1 MLSFISDYPGKH
13 ERRGILPFLRYDALR
28 YVFFLLFLLL
38 IVLLTGCS
46 APGAGAS
53 DADQDTRGS
62 DTLTVLCVDFPE
74 YDWTR
79 ILVGTAAEAS
89 PGGAAGQAAEAN
101 TAKATDQGT
110 DAEKNA
116 SAPAKQ
122 STKKIVVQLLNTG
135 GADLHSYQP
144 TIADMVKIANC
155 DLLIYNGGASQFW
168 VADALQA
175 YPDPHR
181 QVLSMMELFET
192 QPERF
197 PTYTQ
202 DGEHDHDQ
210 EHGHSHEQ
218 EHSQQASAQTDD
230 HQDHEEEID
239 EHLWLSLKMTK
250 EFCRAIASQLE
261 TLDPAAAAAYQANA
275 AAYIQKLDAL
285 DRKFTDLTQQAKNK
299 TLIFA
304 DRYPFKY
311 FCDDYGLAHEAAFP
325 GCSAETEAS
334 FETIISLADDLKA
347 LPASRLA
354 ILDCGSPALADTII
368 RAADLPE
375 TQIET
380 LYSMQ
385 SLPQVTR
392 ALKQAGKIQSESEI
406 TYLYLME
413 QNYDALARLLDRT
426 EKGQ

>member
-1 MLSFISDYPGKH
+1 MLSFISDHPGKH
-13 ERRGILPFLRYDALR
+13 TRRKRFSFSRPAALR
-28 YVFFLLFLLL
+28 CGFFLLFLLL
-38 IVLLTGCS
+38 ILSLTGCS
-46 APGAGAS
+46 APGADAS
-53 DADQDTRGS
+53 NVDSDTCGS

-79 ILVGTAAEAS
+79 ALIGTAAEADS
-89 PGGAAGQAAEAN
+89 GEAAAQAV
-101 TAKATDQGT
+101 D
-110 DAEKNA
+110 
-116 SAPAKQ
+116 
-122 STKKIVVQLLNTG
+122 TKKIVVQLLNTS

-168 VADALQA
+168 VEDALQA
-175 YPDPHR
+175 SPDPHR

-202 DGEHDHDQ
+202 DEEHDHDHDH

-218 EHSQQASAQTDD
+218 EHRQRASAQTDE
-230 HQDHEEEID
+230 HQDHDEEID
-239 EHLWLSLKMTK
+239 EHLWLSLKMAK
-250 EFCRAIASQLE
+250 EFCRAVASQLE

-285 DRKFTDLTQQAKNK
+285 DRKFADLTQQAKNK

-311 FCDDYGLAHEAAFP
+311 FCDDYGLEHEAAFP

-392 ALKQAGKIQSESEI
+392 ALKQAGKIQNESEI

>member
-1 MLSFISDYPGKH
+1 MLSFISDHPGKQT
-13 ERRGILPFLRYDALR
+13 RRRIFSFSRYAALR
-28 YVFFLLFLLL
+28 YGFFLLFVFLFLS
-38 IVLLTGCS
+38 LTGCS
-46 APGAGAS
+46 APGNDASNADS
-53 DADQDTRGS
+53 DARGG
-62 DTLTVLCVDFPE
+62 DTLTILCVDFPE

-79 ILVGTAAEAS
+79 SLVGTAAEAD
-89 PGGAAGQAAEAN
+89 PGEAADQAA
-101 TAKATDQGT
+101 D
-110 DAEKNA
+110 
-116 SAPAKQ
+116 
-122 STKKIVVQLLNTG
+122 TKKIVVQLLNTS

-168 VADALQA
+168 VEDALQA
-175 YPDPHR
+175 SPDPHR

-202 DGEHDHDQ
+202 DEDHDHDH
-210 EHGHSHEQ
+210 EHGAHAHEHSHEH
-218 EHSQQASAQTDD
+218 EHD
-230 HQDHEEEID
+230 QDEEID
-239 EHLWLSLKMTK
+239 EHLWLSLKMAK
-250 EFCRAIASQLE
+250 EFCRAVASQLE
-261 TLDPAAAAAYQANA
+261 AMDPAAAATYQANA

-285 DRKFTDLTQQAKNK
+285 DQKFTDLAQQAKNK

-311 FCDDYGLAHEAAFP
+311 FCDDYGLEHAAAFP

-347 LPASRLA
+347 LPVSRLA

-375 TQIET
+375 TQMET

>member
-1 MLSFISDYPGKH
+1 MFSFISDHPGKH
-13 ERRGILPFLRYDALR
+13 TRRKRFSFSRPAALR
-28 YVFFLLFLLL
+28 CGFFLLFVLL
-38 IVLLTGCS
+38 ILSLTGCA
-46 APGAGAS
+46 APGHDASNAVS
-53 DADQDTRGS
+53 DARGD

-79 ILVGTAAEAS
+79 SLVGIAAETDS
-89 PGGAAGQAAEAN
+89 GEAAAQAV
-101 TAKATDQGT
+101 D
-110 DAEKNA
+110 
-116 SAPAKQ
+116 
-122 STKKIVVQLLNTG
+122 TKKIVVQLLNTS

-168 VADALQA
+168 VEDALQA
-175 YPDPHR
+175 SPDPHR

-202 DGEHDHDQ
+202 DEEHDHDHDH

-218 EHSQQASAQTDD
+218 EHRQRASAQTDE
-230 HQDHEEEID
+230 HQDHDEEID
-239 EHLWLSLKMTK
+239 EHLWLSLKMAK
-250 EFCRAIASQLE
+250 EFCRAVASQLE

-285 DRKFTDLTQQAKNK
+285 DRKFADLTQQAKNK

-311 FCDDYGLAHEAAFP
+311 FCDDYGLEHEAAFP

>member
-89 PGGAAGQAAEAN
+89 PGGAAGQA
-101 TAKATDQGT
+101 TD
-110 DAEKNA
+110 
-116 SAPAKQ
+116 
-122 STKKIVVQLLNTG
+122 TKKIVVQLLNTG

-230 HQDHEEEID
+230 HQDHEEESD

-413 QNYDALARLLDRT
+413 QNYDALARLLDRA
-426 EKGQ
+426 ERGQ

>member
-1 MLSFISDYPGKH
+1 MLSFISEYPGKH
-13 ERRGILPFLRYDALR
+13 EKHGTLPLSRRATLRYG
-28 YVFFLLFLLL
+28 FFLLCVLL
-38 IVLLTGCS
+38 ILSLTGCS
-46 APGAGAS
+46 APGNDAS
-53 DADQDTRGS
+53 DADSGTRAG

-79 ILVGTAAEAS
+79 SLVGTVAEADR
-89 PGGAAGQAAEAN
+89 GEVADQAA
-101 TAKATDQGT
+101 D
-110 DAEKNA
+110 
-116 SAPAKQ
+116 
-122 STKKIVVQLLNTG
+122 TKKIVVQLLNTS

-168 VADALQA
+168 VEDALQTS
-175 YPDPHR
+175 PNPHR
-181 QVLSMMELFET
+181 QVLSMMELFMT

-202 DGEHDHDQ
+202 DEEH
-210 EHGHSHEQ
+210 EHSNEHEHNHEQ
-218 EHSQQASAQTDD
+218 EHGQKTSVQTDD
-230 HQDHEEEID
+230 LHDQEEEID
-239 EHLWLSLKMTK
+239 EHLWLSLKMAK

-275 AAYIQKLDAL
+275 DAYIQRLDAL
-285 DRKFTDLTQQAKNK
+285 DQKFTDLTRSAKNK

-311 FCDDYGLAHEAAFP
+311 FCDDYGLKHEAAFP

-334 FETIISLADDLKA
+334 FETILSLADDLKA

-354 ILDCGSPALADTII
+354 VLDCGSRALADTII
-368 RAADLPE
+368 RAARLPE

-392 ALKQAGKIQSESEI
+392 ALKQTGKIRDKSEI

-413 QNYDALARLLDRT
+413 QNYDALTRLLNPTR
-426 EKGQ
+426 KG